1 MSDSMYRIK
10 RIIAGNDYFLLIYYI
25 LLFLTNYFFIWLLL
39 IYLYLLKVC
48 LFFKSGD
55 NLRFTLNISII

>member
-10 RIIAGNDYFLLIYYI
+10 RIIADNEYFLLIYYI

-39 IYLYLLKVC
+39 IYLYLLRSA
-48 LFFKSGD
+48 FFKSGD